1 MKLNS
6 FILSA
11 LAATNLAQAD
21 LLSTSLV
28 RTPTG
33 ECLASTL
40 KKGAVVLALDRSK
53 KKLVSSK
60 VTHIE
65 KATTDTMYSFD
76 TEDGTINA
84 VPGQTLY
91 DTQRKKWIH
100 AHEVTLGSSLL
111 DCQKRPTRVIRVNE
125 QTGQFETVRISV
137 EDPHVLFADG
147 VLTHNLSLL
156 ILVAS
161 GGAKVYASAA
171 AAQAALAAGGG
182 AIVTTAVTNGV
193 TTVAINAAL
202 AGTAAATT
210 VAATT
215 ASTAAVAT
223 GGGIVAAVSTWAVA
237 HPILA
242 GGTVV
247 VGGHM
252 GQTVISRVTNGIVD
266 TVWEKVKKLYHG
278 KSYDDGWD
286 QQKNNRK
293 E

>member
-1 MKLNS
+1 MNLKH
-6 FILSA
+6 IVLSG

-65 KATTDTMYSFD
+65 KATTNTVYSFD

-91 DTQRKKWIH
+91 DTQRKKWVH
-100 AHEVTLGSSLL
+100 AHEVTPGSSLL

-125 QTGQFETVRISV
+125 QTGQFETMRISV

-161 GGAKVYASAA
+161 GGAKVWASAA

-193 TTVAINAAL
+193 TTIAINASL
-202 AGTAAATT
+202 VGTAAATT
-210 VAATT
+210 VAATAAT
-215 ASTAAVAT
+215 TAAAAT
-223 GGGIVAAVSTWAVA
+223 GGGLVAAVSTWAVA

-242 GGTVV
+242 YTAAVAGGSLGTSIHSKV
-247 VGGHM
+247 
-252 GQTVISRVTNGIVD
+252 SNGIVD
-266 TVWEKVKKLYHG
+266 WTWEKMKKLRYG
-278 KSYDDGWD
+278 KSYDANWD
-286 QQKNNRK
+286 NQPNN
-293 E
+293 

>member
-1 MKLNS
+1 MKLKQ
-6 FILSA
+6 IVLSV
-11 LAATNLAQAD
+11 LAATNLVQAD

-33 ECLASTL
+33 ESLASTL
-40 KKGAVVLALDRSK
+40 KKGAVLLALDRNK
-53 KKLVSSK
+53 AKLVPTK
-60 VTHIE
+60 ITHIE
-65 KATTDTMYSFD
+65 RATTNTVYSFD

-91 DTQRKKWIH
+91 DTQRKKWVH
-100 AHEVTLGSSLL
+100 AHEVTPGSSLL
-111 DCQKRPTRVIRVNE
+111 DCQKRPAKVLKVNE
-125 QTGQFETVRISV
+125 KTGQFETLKVSV

-147 VLTHNLSLL
+147 VLTHNFGVL

-161 GGAKVYASAA
+161 GGAKVWASAA

-193 TTVAINAAL
+193 TTIAINAAL

-215 ASTAAVAT
+215 ASTAAVTT
-223 GGGIVAAVSTWAVA
+223 GGGLVAAVSTFAVA
-237 HPILA
+237 HPFIA
-242 GGTVV
+242 GGTAILGGGIGQAVV
-247 VGGHM
+247 SKVSHG
-252 GQTVISRVTNGIVD
+252 VVD

-286 QQKNNRK
+286 QQNNRK

>member
-1 MKLNS
+1 MNLKYIVMS
-6 FILSA
+6 C

-28 RTPTG
+28 RTPLG
-33 ECLASTL
+33 ECAASTL
-40 KKGAVVLALDRSK
+40 KKGSVLLALDRNK

-60 VTHIE
+60 ITHIE
-65 KATTDTMYSFD
+65 KATTNTVYSFD

-100 AHEVTLGSSLL
+100 AHEVSPGSSLL

-137 EDPHVLFADG
+137 EDPHVLFADD
-147 VLTHNLSLL
+147 VLTHNFGVTVITGSAAY
-156 ILVAS
+156 IAS
-161 GGAKVYASAA
+161 SIAAAQTAA
-171 AAQAALAAGGG
+171 AATAATATVISATTTTAVLVTTAAASTATTAVAAGGL
-182 AIVTTAVTNGV
+182 TAT
-193 TTVAINAAL
+193 I
-202 AGTAAATT
+202 TAF
-210 VAATT
+210 
-215 ASTAAVAT
+215 
-223 GGGIVAAVSTWAVA
+223 AVA

-266 TVWEKVKKLYHG
+266 TVWEKLKKLRYG
-278 KSYDDGWD
+278 KSYDDGWN
-286 QQKNNRK
+286 QQNSRK